1 MATKRVV
8 YRSIAIVHEWF
19 RHSRPREGIAI
30 PLPSFD
36 LRGLLPP
43 FVGVDAATQDRSPYW
58 VTMPDLAAAF
68 GTTPHRCQLLRNL
81 ITYRALLAQEGYLG
95 GIQFIDGSFVENVE
109 VLANR
114 NPRDIDVFSILNV
127 PPKYLTDVAAWQ
139 AKGLPFWQAEV
150 ANRDLNKQRFSLDTY
165 AVLFDERQAQPMNL
179 ISDIIYWYGLF
190 SHQRDTFAWKGFAG
204 LALDPAA
211 DQAALSQLGG
221 P

>member
-1 MATKRVV
+1 M
-8 YRSIAIVHEWF
+8 
-19 RHSRPREGIAI
+19 HSTTASGEGFAV

-43 FVGVDAATQDRSPYW
+43 FVGADATTADRSPYW
-58 VTMPDLAAAF
+58 ATMPELVGAF
-68 GTTPHRCQLLRNL
+68 GTTPHRRQLLRNL
-81 ITYRALLAQEGYLG
+81 IAYRALLAQEGYLG

-109 VLANR
+109 ALNR
-114 NPRDIDVFSILNV
+114 NPSDIDVFSILSA
-127 PPKYLTDVAAWQ
+127 PPRYLTDPGAWQ
-139 AKGLPFWQAEV
+139 ATGLPFWNAEV
-150 ANRDLNKQRFSLDTY
+150 ANRGLNKQRFSLDTY
-165 AVLFDERQAQPMNL
+165 AVLFEERQAQPMNL

>member
-1 MATKRVV
+1 M
-8 YRSIAIVHEWF
+8 
-19 RHSRPREGIAI
+19 

-43 FVGVDAATQDRSPYW
+43 FVGADATTPDRSPYW
-58 VTMPDLAAAF
+58 ATMPELVGAF

-81 ITYRALLAQEGYLG
+81 IAYRTLLAQGGYVG
-95 GIQFIDGSFVENVE
+95 GIQFVDGSFVENVE
-109 VLANR
+109 ALNR
-114 NPRDIDVFSILNV
+114 SPSDIDVFSILSA
-127 PPKYLTDVAAWQ
+127 PSRYLTDLAAWQ
-139 AKGLPFWQAEV
+139 ATGLPFWNAEV

-165 AVLFDERQAQPMNL
+165 AVLFEERQAQPMNL
-179 ISDIIYWYGLF
+179 IGDIIYWYGLF

-211 DQAALSQLGG
+211 DQVALSQLGG

>member
-1 MATKRVV
+1 MLTITA
-8 YRSIAIVHEWF
+8 SG
-19 RHSRPREGIAI
+19 EGFAV

-43 FVGVDAATQDRSPYW
+43 FVGTDAATQDRSPYW
-58 VTMPDLAAAF
+58 ATMPELVSAF
-68 GTTPHRCQLLRNL
+68 GTTPHRRALLRNL
-81 ITYRALLAQEGYLG
+81 IAYRALLAQGGYVG

-109 VLANR
+109 ALANR
-114 NPRDIDVFSILNV
+114 DPSDIDVFSILSA
-127 PPKYLTDVAAWQ
+127 PPRYLTDPAAWQ
-139 AKGLPFWQAEV
+139 ATGLPFWNAEV

-165 AVLFDERQAQPMNL
+165 AVLFEEIQAQPINY
-179 ISDIIYWYGLF
+179 INQIIYWYGLF

-211 DQAALSQLGG
+211 DQVALSQIGG

>member
-1 MATKRVV
+1 M
-8 YRSIAIVHEWF
+8 
-19 RHSRPREGIAI
+19 

-43 FVGVDAATQDRSPYW
+43 FVGADATTPDRSPYW
-58 VTMPDLAAAF
+58 VTMPELVGAF
-68 GTTPHRCQLLRNL
+68 GTTPHRQQLLRNL
-81 ITYRALLAQEGYLG
+81 IAYRALLAQGGYVG

-109 VLANR
+109 ALESR
-114 NPRDIDVFSILNV
+114 NPGDIDVFSILNA
-127 PPKYLTDVAAWQ
+127 PPRYLTDPTAWQ
-139 AKGLPFWQAEV
+139 ATGLPFWNAEV
-150 ANRDLNKQRFSLDTY
+150 ADRNLNKQRFSLDTY
-165 AVLFDERQAQPMNL
+165 AVLFEERQAQPMNL

-211 DQAALSQLGG
+211 DQVALSQLGG

>member
-1 MATKRVV
+1 M
-8 YRSIAIVHEWF
+8 
-19 RHSRPREGIAI
+19 

-58 VTMPDLAAAF
+58 ATMSELVKAF

-81 ITYRALLAQEGYLG
+81 IAYRALLAQGGYVS

-109 VLANR
+109 ALANR
-114 NPRDIDVFSILNV
+114 NPSDIDVFSILDV
-127 PPKYLTDVAAWQ
+127 PQRYINDHAEWQ
-139 AKGLPFWQAEV
+139 ATGFIFWRDEV
-150 ANRDLNKQRFSLDTY
+150 LNRDLNKQRFQLDTY
-165 AVLFDERQAQPMNL
+165 AILLQEQLAQPRRL
-179 ISDIIYWYGLF
+179 IGSIIYWYGLF

-204 LALDPAA
+204 LELDPAA
-211 DQAALSQLGG
+211 DQAALSLLGD

>member
-1 MATKRVV
+1 MLGT
-8 YRSIAIVHEWF
+8 IA
-19 RHSRPREGIAI
+19 SGEGFAV

-43 FVGVDAATQDRSPYW
+43 FVGADATTPDRSPYW
-58 VTMPDLAAAF
+58 ATMPELVGAF
-68 GTTPHRCQLLRNL
+68 GTTPHRRQLLRNL
-81 ITYRALLAQEGYLG
+81 IAYRALLAKGGYVG

-109 VLANR
+109 VFANR
-114 NPRDIDVFSILNV
+114 NPSDIDVFSILNL
-127 PPKYLTDVAAWQ
+127 PPSYLTDHAAWQ
-139 AKGLPFWQAEV
+139 ATGFPFWNAEV

-165 AVLFDERQAQPMNL
+165 AVLFEERQAQPMNL

-204 LALDPAA
+204 IALDPAA

>member
-1 MATKRVV
+1 MLGT
-8 YRSIAIVHEWF
+8 IA
-19 RHSRPREGIAI
+19 SGEGFAV

-43 FVGVDAATQDRSPYW
+43 FVGADATTPDRSPYW
-58 VTMPDLAAAF
+58 ATMPELVSAF

-81 ITYRALLAQEGYLG
+81 IAYRALLAQGGYVG

-109 VLANR
+109 ALNR
-114 NPRDIDVFSILNV
+114 NPSDIDVFSILSA
-127 PPKYLTDVAAWQ
+127 PPRYLTDPAAWQ
-139 AKGLPFWQAEV
+139 ATGLPFWNAEV

-165 AVLFDERQAQPMNL
+165 AVLFEERQAQPMNL
-179 ISDIIYWYGLF
+179 IGDIIYWYGLF

-211 DQAALSQLGG
+211 DQVALSQLGG